1 MQIKLTFKPKTITKS
16 LLSELQTRGREIIE
30 RRYGL
35 LNGGTERMT
44 LEAIGEIYG
53 ITRERVRQIENT
65 AIETIRK
72 SKAYKN
78 ALSAI
83 EELEDAMVAFGGI
96 VREEDFL
103 NTLAKDTSTQ
113 NHIHFLLIIG
123 EPFIKLKEDEDFHHR
138 WTVDPELSEK
148 VHEALR
154 NLYKNL
160 DENDLITETEMI
172 FKFIDH
178 LRDTVEEVKD
188 EELAKRYLRISKRVR
203 QNRLGDWGLS
213 HSPNVKTRGMRD
225 MAYLILKKKGTP
237 LHFTEV
243 AKLIAK
249 EFGRKAH
256 IATTHNELIKDGRFV
271 LVGRGLYALS
281 EWGYSSGVVRD
292 VIRDVLKKNGPLS
305 KNDVVE
311 EVLKQRHVKENT
323 IYVNLQN
330 SNYFKKDQTGKYS
343 LA

>member
-1 MQIKLTFKPKTITKS
+1 MQIKLNFKPKTVTKG
-16 LLSELQTRGREIIE
+16 LLAELHDRARDVIE

-35 LNGGTERMT
+35 LNSGTERMT

-65 AIETIRK
+65 ALETVRK

-78 ALSAI
+78 TAPAI
-83 EELEDAMVAFGGI
+83 DELEDAMISFGGI
-96 VREEDFL
+96 VREGDFL
-103 NTLAKDTSTQ
+103 GALAKDVSTQ
-113 NHIHFLLIIG
+113 NHIHFLLVIG
-123 EPFIKLKEDEDFHHR
+123 DPFIKIKEDDDFHHR

-154 NLYKNL
+154 RLYKNL
-160 DENDLITETEMI
+160 DEKDLITETEMI

-178 LRDTVEEVKD
+178 LKDTVEEVKD
-188 EELAKRYLRISKRVR
+188 EEMAKRYLRISKRVR
-203 QNRLGDWGLS
+203 ENRLGDWGLS
-213 HSPNVKTRGMRD
+213 HSPNIKTRGMRD
-225 MAYLILKKKGTP
+225 MAYLILKKKGSP
-237 LHFTEV
+237 LHFTDV
-243 AKLIAK
+243 AKMIAK

-256 IATTHNELIKDGRFV
+256 VATTHNELIKDKRFV

-292 VIRDVLKKNGPLS
+292 VIREVIKKNGPLS
-305 KNDVVE
+305 KNDVVSH
-311 EVLKQRHVKENT
+311 VLKQRHVKENT

-330 SNYFKKDQTGKYS
+330 SNYFKKDTAGKYS
-343 LA
+343 IA